1 MSRQGGAA
9 DPDGLARK
17 LALLL
22 EGAQALGMPPLHTG
36 YPRLAHAAARQ
47 LIQEALSLGSQQSSC
62 THETQMTFGTLARM

>member
-47 LIQEALSLGSQQSSC
+47 LIQEALP
-62 THETQMTFGTLARM
+62 LAPNKAPAPTKLR